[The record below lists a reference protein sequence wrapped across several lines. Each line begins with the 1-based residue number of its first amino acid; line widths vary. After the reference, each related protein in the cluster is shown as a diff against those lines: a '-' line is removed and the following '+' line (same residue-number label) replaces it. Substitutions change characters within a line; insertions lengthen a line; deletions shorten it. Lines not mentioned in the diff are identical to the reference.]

1 MLEDFRKRLYRTDS
15 SFETVPHSTLA
26 ERLALLLSGAGE
38 ALKRAQM
45 IGDGNTP
52 ASPAKFAFHV
62 DVAAA
67 VHNGTRAFF
76 ALLAAAAFWVESA
89 WSSGGSLV
97 VIVAIVTG
105 LFSSRPN
112 GVAAG
117 IGFIKGAVAALAA
130 AAICNFLLLPGV
142 SGFPALT
149 AITAPFLVLGG
160 IAMRLPAFAAPA
172 ASFTLFFWDIIG
184 PDNATRPDFTTFAN
198 SGLTLMIGIACGTL
212 MFALLFPSRPLKTEK
227 RLYLA
232 VARDLRTIG
241 TNPARWSRQE
251 WLMRSADR
259 INRLATANLAAS
271 PDARDRA
278 LRTMFAISIIG
289 DAAIALSDESRHDGP
304 ATAKTIRA
312 VLRRV
317 GGDRPDRLAAQ
328 ALRTARRL
336 AHLGADGT
344 MPAAR
349 RRRLLQAVI
358 HCEDIVHA
366 ATRLIHLTG
375 TGGGGP

>member
-1 MLEDFRKRLYRTDS
+1 
-15 SFETVPHSTLA
+15 
-26 ERLALLLSGAGE
+26 
-38 ALKRAQM
+38 
-45 IGDGNTP
+45 
-52 ASPAKFAFHV
+52 
-62 DVAAA
+62 
-67 VHNGTRAFF
+67 
-76 ALLAAAAFWVESA
+76 
-89 WSSGGSLV
+89 
-97 VIVAIVTG
+97 
-105 LFSSRPN
+105 
-112 GVAAG
+112 
-117 IGFIKGAVAALAA
+117 
-130 AAICNFLLLPGV
+130 
-142 SGFPALT
+142 
-149 AITAPFLVLGG
+149 
-160 IAMRLPAFAAPA
+160 
-172 ASFTLFFWDIIG
+172 
-184 PDNATRPDFTTFAN
+184 
-198 SGLTLMIGIACGTL
+198 
-212 MFALLFPSRPLKTEK
+212 
-227 RLYLA
+227 
-232 VARDLRTIG
+232 
-241 TNPARWSRQE
+241 
-251 WLMRSADR
+251 MRSADR